1 MRRFRFAHVV
11 RLSAQGS
18 QGLDAW
24 VVRGPA
30 SRLLGLAG
38 LAGLPPGSALLIPRC
53 ASVHT
58 VGMRFALDVA
68 FLSWPPVSGACA
80 VLAAHEGLSGRRI
93 VGVGLRAARSTAAL
107 EAPAGVLAAL
117 CARADGYLTVSEPRG
132 TGVNFRA

>member
-1 MRRFRFAHVV
+1 MRRFRFAPVV
-11 RLSAQGS
+11 RLSVQGPE
-18 QGLDAW
+18 GLDAW
-24 VVRGPA
+24 VARGPV

-58 VGMRFALDVA
+58 VAMRFAMDVA
-68 FLSWPPVSGACA
+68 FLSWPPVSGGCE
-80 VLAAHEGLSGRRI
+80 VLATHEALPGMRI

-117 CARADGYLTVSEPRG
+117 GVRAGGRARVSGPPSA
-132 TGVNFRA
+132 GVTFRA